1 MQVKNMTYSLYV
13 CCLSG
18 LISVA
23 LSVLCVDNGVEFIS
37 GVETSVRLILW
48 CCYKND
54 GGREDLKVNAGFISL
69 RVEGPHSPY
78 SQSFSFGKGGSCYL

>member
-1 MQVKNMTYSLYV
+1 MKNMTYSLYV

-23 LSVLCVDNGVEFIS
+23 LSGLCVDNGVEFIS

-54 GGREDLKVNAGFISL
+54 GAERI
-69 RVEGPHSPY
+69 
-78 SQSFSFGKGGSCYL
+78 